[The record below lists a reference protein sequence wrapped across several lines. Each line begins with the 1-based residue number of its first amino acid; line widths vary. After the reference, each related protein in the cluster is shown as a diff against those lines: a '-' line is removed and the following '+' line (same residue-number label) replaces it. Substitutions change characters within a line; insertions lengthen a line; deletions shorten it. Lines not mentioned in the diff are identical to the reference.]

1 MFNIKLCHLTY
12 MFLDARLD
20 VLLRFTNVE
29 AITIISITQ
38 NFVYASSSA
47 AREVL
52 AAVGALFIDFIL
64 LWTVARARIEVCIDN
79 SPTNFSPE
87 IPS

>member
-1 MFNIKLCHLTY
+1 MFIIKLRHLTN

-20 VLLRFTNVE
+20 VSLRLTNVE

-38 NFVYASSSA
+38 NFVYASGSA

-52 AAVGALFIDFIL
+52 AAEGALSIDFIL
-64 LWTVARARIEVCIDN
+64 LWTVARAPTEVCINN
-79 SPTNFSPE
+79 SPKNFLSD
-87 IPS
+87 IP